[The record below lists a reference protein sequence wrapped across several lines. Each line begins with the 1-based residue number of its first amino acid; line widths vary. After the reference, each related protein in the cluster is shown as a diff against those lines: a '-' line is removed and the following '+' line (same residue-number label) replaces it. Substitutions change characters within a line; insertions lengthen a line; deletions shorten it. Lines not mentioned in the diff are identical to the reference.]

1 MTPERGVFSAKLS
14 ELESAYARLDSCVR
28 HLQSADAAE
37 LKNQLKELDEEDRR
51 CSATLE
57 KRAGS
62 RLPFAAALSS
72 LQLKYVRGVD
82 DLLSSEMDSGI
93 SRSDSRAHDRFGH
106 GGLPPGSQGGHC
118 RSALAARKREQKASE
133 GK

>member
-51 CSATLE
+51 CSAALE
-57 KRAGS
+57 KRAGR

-93 SRSDSRAHDRFGH
+93 SRSDKVDLLQVEIPWNGKVQANAAMVAASSRTK
-106 GGLPPGSQGGHC
+106 P
-118 RSALAARKREQKASE
+118 
-133 GK
+133 